1 MNSGDIMKKPIAIIT
16 FIILVVTLLLTV
28 GYAAFSDQLTIT
40 GGNAIVRANVE
51 VRGTGVTTNSSYVSN
66 LDYRVSK
73 VINDVSLPAGES
85 ITYTITARNLG
96 PIPVAISNVS
106 FSSGGNAI
114 NTITSN
120 IDSTNFER
128 ICDTNNNC
136 ETNVVKTFNL
146 TITNNGSTLS
156 NTDLDIDFTFTP
168 FYTITYNTEAIGYAL
183 SGGTF
188 TYEFPSN
195 PPSSV
200 TIDSGTAGTPQLTTD
215 NNVTTMT
222 INNITSDLVLT
233 GTTSGAS
240 GSGTWSDPYQL
251 DDNNYHYNDL
261 DAGSYKFI
269 NLPGEP
275 EITVD
280 ANHKVTKYEL
290 QNCGTG
296 LALNGG
302 SMESGI
308 LAFDNQK
315 ITINMEFTT
324 NFSNSGNYYKCLV
337 SALSSTNNSTYSG
350 FRVTNKKNGMMYVH
364 TMNNQSIASNGT
376 GGYQIIDYSIS
387 NTYSKKDTRYTMT
400 IVYDP
405 SNENLTITI
414 NPGSINET
422 GSITSIT
429 TAMRNA
435 TITIGGNGIN
445 TNNNMAQLTV
455 HGLTVTKG

>member
-1 MNSGDIMKKPIAIIT
+1 MKRDITIYS
-16 FIILVVTLLLTV
+16 ILMILCVLFLTI
-28 GYAAFSDQLTIT
+28 GYSAFSDQLTIT
-40 GGNAIVRANVE
+40 NSVAVVRADINL
-51 VRGTGVTTNSSYVSN
+51 RITDVTTSSSYVNSYN
-66 LDYRVSK
+66 YTSESITGE
-73 VINDVSLPAGES
+73 INIPAGES
-85 ITYTITARNLG
+85 ITYSVSVRNLRNV
-96 PIPVAISNVS
+96 PVALSDIS
-106 FSSGGNAI
+106 FSNGNNSLSTLSTTVN
-114 NTITSN
+114 NTNYIK
-120 IDSTNFER
+120 
-128 ICDTNNNC
+128 ICDNKNVCKTNAY
-136 ETNVVKTFNL
+136 KTFDI
-146 TITNNGSTLS
+146 TITNTG
-156 NTDLDIDFTFTP
+156 NTTINANNFNANFTFTP
-168 FYTITYNTEAIGYAL
+168 FYTVTYNDDVIGDVL
-183 SGGTF
+183 TGETF
-188 TYEFPSN
+188 TYEFTN
-195 PPSSV
+195 NTPSSITV
-200 TIDSGTAGTPQLTTD
+200 DSGTCGTPS
-215 NNVTTMT
+215 
-222 INNITSDLVLT
+222 INNNILTITNVTSDLVL
-233 GTTSGAS
+233 SS
-240 GSGTWSDPYQL
+240 SSNGSGTWPDPYL
-251 DDNNYHYNDL
+251 LSDNTYHYNDL
-261 DAGSYKFI
+261 AAGSYQFV

-275 EITVD
+275 KITVD

-414 NPGSINET
+414 NPGNINET

-429 TAMRNA
+429 TAMRDA

-445 TNNNMAQLTV
+445 TNNNMGQLTV
-455 HGLTVTKG
+455 NGLTVTKG

>member
-1 MNSGDIMKKPIAIIT
+1 
-16 FIILVVTLLLTV
+16 
-28 GYAAFSDQLTIT
+28 
-40 GGNAIVRANVE
+40 
-51 VRGTGVTTNSSYVSN
+51 
-66 LDYRVSK
+66 
-73 VINDVSLPAGES
+73 
-85 ITYTITARNLG
+85 
-96 PIPVAISNVS
+96 
-106 FSSGGNAI
+106 
-114 NTITSN
+114 
-120 IDSTNFER
+120 
-128 ICDTNNNC
+128 
-136 ETNVVKTFNL
+136 
-146 TITNNGSTLS
+146 
-156 NTDLDIDFTFTP
+156 
-168 FYTITYNTEAIGYAL
+168 
-183 SGGTF
+183 
-188 TYEFPSN
+188 
-195 PPSSV
+195 
-200 TIDSGTAGTPQLTTD
+200 
-215 NNVTTMT
+215 
-222 INNITSDLVLT
+222 
-233 GTTSGAS
+233 
-240 GSGTWSDPYQL
+240 
-251 DDNNYHYNDL
+251 
-261 DAGSYKFI
+261 
-269 NLPGEP
+269 
-275 EITVD
+275 
-280 ANHKVTKYEL
+280 
-290 QNCGTG
+290 
-296 LALNGG
+296 
-302 SMESGI
+302 MESGI